1 MYINM
6 QPKAMMVSTDGS
18 EDAKD
23 AFYVENCFFFVG
35 KKRFFNISASF

>member
-23 AFYVENCFFFVG
+23 AFYV
-35 KKRFFNISASF
+35 KISVLF